1 MVARLGTGA
10 FRALALAA
18 GLWAGCAAAETLP
31 EAVLRAV
38 RQFPEVRA
46 ALANRRAIEQNAVQ
60 ARSAWLPTMDASLG
74 GGTQSADNFSTRL
87 LGSDQTLHR
96 REAQLSLSQLL
107 FDGGAATGQIQ
118 RFDAQFQ
125 GADDQLANVAQDA
138 ALRTAQAYLEVMR
151 LRGVIE
157 LAADNVRRH
166 EETLAQ
172 VALLA
177 DSGRGR
183 RADAQQAEARL
194 ALAQSSV
201 SQLRGQLVQAEAVY
215 RHLVG
220 QAPSALVSPGEF
232 GPMLPPSINDALR
245 VAVEQ
250 HPAVRASQQ
259 DLVSAQADRESA
271 RGRFSSPR
279 LALEAGTSA
288 NHNLDG
294 VRGAN
299 GDRYAM
305 LRLRY
310 NLYRGGADESRV
322 LEAEARV
329 DEALAK
335 LDKARN
341 DVERDLRQAWD
352 NLVEDRARMPQLGR
366 YVTASSEVVLA
377 YRAQFSIGQRTLLD
391 VLNSESELYTAKSSL
406 YSGLWAVTAGELR
419 VLGSMG
425 RLLETLGI
433 AAMPP
438 SPAGEGEVP

>member
-1 MVARLGTGA
+1 M
-10 FRALALAA
+10 
-18 GLWAGCAAAETLP
+18 
-31 EAVLRAV
+31 
-38 RQFPEVRA
+38 
-46 ALANRRAIEQNAVQ
+46 
-60 ARSAWLPTMDASLG
+60 
-74 GGTQSADNFSTRL
+74 
-87 LGSDQTLHR
+87 
-96 REAQLSLSQLL
+96 SLSQLV
-107 FDGGAATGQIQ
+107 FDGGSATGQIR
-118 RFDAQFQ
+118 RFEAQSQ
-125 GADDQLANVAQDA
+125 GAGEQLANVAQDA
-138 ALRTAQAYLEVMR
+138 ASRTAQAYLEVMR

-157 LAADNVRRH
+157 LALDNVRRH

-201 SQLRGQLVQAEAVY
+201 SQLRGQLVQAEAAY
-215 RHLVG
+215 RYFVG
-220 QAPSALVSPGEF
+220 QPPGTLVSPGEF
-232 GPMLPPSINDALR
+232 ARRLPASIDDALR
-245 VAVEQ
+245 TALEE

-271 RGRFSSPR
+271 RGRFSAPR
-279 LALEAGTSA
+279 LALEAGASA

-322 LEAEARV
+322 LESEARI

-335 LDKARN
+335 LDKTRN
-341 DVERDLRQAWD
+341 DVARDLRQAWD
-352 NLVEDRARMPQLGR
+352 NLVQDRARMPELGR

-391 VLNSESELYTAKSSL
+391 VLNSESELYTAKSTL

-419 VLGSMG
+419 VLSSMG
-425 RLLETLGI
+425 RLLDTLGI
-433 AAMPP
+433 TVSPP
-438 SPAGEGEVP
+438 SGVGEGEAP